1 VEMWT
6 HHTCEDK
13 EAVIQL
19 NSPATVETKNEKEKI
34 IWMHI
39 ELLHLLL
46 RHPLPV

>member
-1 VEMWT
+1 MWT

-13 EAVIQL
+13 EAAIQL
-19 NSPATVETKNEKEKI
+19 KSPATVETKNEKEKLI
-34 IWMHI
+34 LLHI

>member
-1 VEMWT
+1 MI
-6 HHTCEDK
+6 D
-13 EAVIQL
+13 
-19 NSPATVETKNEKEKI
+19 ETKNEKEKI